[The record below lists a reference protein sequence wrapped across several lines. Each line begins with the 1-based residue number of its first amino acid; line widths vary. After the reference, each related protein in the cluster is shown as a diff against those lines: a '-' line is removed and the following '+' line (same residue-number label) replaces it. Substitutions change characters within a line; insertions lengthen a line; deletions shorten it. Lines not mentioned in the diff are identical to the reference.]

1 MALEIMRDDVKI
13 IQGLSDYPNQEE
25 GLTAGEMK
33 AKFDEAAVKLQSF
46 INNSVIPA
54 VNDKLSASELSG
66 AVSDAVEKTL
76 GSITP
81 DKIGAAPAGFG
92 LNNDFVTVNNTAA
105 LDRCFTCGWV
115 RFINNTTDDLLMG
128 SRQAVIRI
136 DSFSN
141 SAGRELLTQTA
152 YLFYGTAK
160 NTIRRSCFDGTWSD
174 WEWVNPPMTFGTEY
188 RTTERYNGK
197 PVYAQRIDFGAMPNT
212 SSKMVFFTSSSN
224 IDRALSVTGS
234 SSIGD
239 TIPYKSDASDISIC
253 VAKGVTSTQ
262 NYVLIKT
269 SNDQSARTAEAVVK
283 YTLI

>member
-1 MALEIMRDDVKI
+1 MALEIMKDDVKI

-25 GLTAGEMK
+25 GLTAQEMK
-33 AKFDEAAVKLQSF
+33 EKFDEAGVRLQQYLNGSVVPALNKKLDEDRL
-46 INNSVIPA
+46 N
-54 VNDKLSASELSG
+54 E
-66 AVSDAVEKTL
+66 AVSDAVDLALQDFSPE
-76 GSITP
+76 
-81 DKIGAAPAGFG
+81 KIGAAPDGYG
-92 LNNDFVTVNNTAA
+92 LGGNGATFQFSEIDNIKKN
-105 LDRCFTCGWV
+105 GWYATSCP
-115 RFINNTTDDLLMG
+115 NTTMFGMTFHYAFMRVDVWDQNNC
-128 SRQAVIRI
+128 RQTMYPVSSLGVMFTRYC
-136 DSFSN
+136 SS
-141 SAGRELLTQTA
+141 
-152 YLFYGTAK
+152 
-160 NTIRRSCFDGTWSD
+160 GTWQP
-174 WEWVNPPMTFGTEY
+174 WECINPPMTVVTEY
-188 RTTERYNGK
+188 RTTERYKGK

-224 IDRALSVTGS
+224 IDRVLSVTGS